1 MASLTPTTPGEKK
14 APVEAGSSELACPS
28 SGPSRSNLERAAESI
43 QSAFFLCFPAFLSF
57 VVGAMAIILVGEL
70 FVEETGFLVGAA
82 LKRAE
87 LALVLG
93 WGTLN
98 LLGAVIF
105 GFRLS
110 GRTALPASARG
121 APPLPAERPEHHQ

>member
-1 MASLTPTTPGEKK
+1 MAHRTPAIPGEKK
-14 APVEAGSSELACPS
+14 APAEAGSSELACPS
-28 SGPSRSNLERAAESI
+28 SGPSKSNLDLFGESI

-57 VVGAMAIILVGEL
+57 VIGAMAIILVGEL

-87 LALVLG
+87 LALVVG

-98 LLGAVIF
+98 LLGAVVF
-105 GFRLS
+105 GYRLS
-110 GRTALPASARG
+110 KRAALPANVG
-121 APPLPAERPEHHQ
+121 GPPVLPAERPEHHQ